1 MFYSRLLSQGFDTMG
16 YFYKKGLLYAGMN
29 CGIYIIF
36 PIVLITLLSNFNI
49 LQFNSSFTFII
60 LIFGIIAVII
70 SFFKN
75 ILPPNSLNHNLIG
88 LGTAIYSGIYLF
100 YIFGGFNTS
109 ANFGNYYIKTEGL
122 DALLGLQILAWLMLL
137 AALINALYYTLK
149 CLEVQRHKEFLLS
162 LKSRFKIRYLFRGAS
177 LILYL
182 ILLFFI
188 LSVIFN
194 ALYLSFQIQ
203 EQYNY
208 SWNDNGTPF
217 YYSDDRIRLTAY
229 FNAVNP
235 GWYSI
240 QDIILNVEIYT
251 VNTSDLFQ
259 IALPNN
265 TKIGEIQNVHYTE
278 FPGSSTLYNVSLPID
293 IIPSYVLGLIMNN
306 ASLSLRISLSC
317 SYAGITVI
325 LHTIAYTSW
334 SQII

>member
-1 MFYSRLLSQGFDTMG
+1 VI
-16 YFYKKGLLYAGMN
+16 YFYKKGLLYGGIT

-36 PIVLITLLSNFNI
+36 PIVLISVLSNLNM

-60 LIFGIIAVII
+60 LTFGTIAVII

-75 ILPPNSLNHNLIG
+75 IFPPNSYHHNLIG

-100 YIFGGFNTS
+100 YIFGGFSTG
-109 ANFGNYYIKTEGL
+109 ANFGNYYIKTEEL

-137 AALINALYYTLK
+137 AALINAIYYTLK
-149 CLEVQRHKEFLLS
+149 CLEVRRHKEFLLS
-162 LKSRFKIRYLFRGAS
+162 LKSHFKIRHLFRGAS

-188 LSVIFN
+188 LSVILN

-208 SWNDNGTPF
+208 SWNNNGTPLNLL
-217 YYSDDRIRLTAY
+217 DDRIRLTAY

-259 IALPNN
+259 LALPDN

-278 FPGSSTLYNVSLPID
+278 FPGASTLYNVSLPID
-293 IIPSYVLGLIMNN
+293 IIPSFVPGLLTNN
-306 ASLSLRISLSC
+306 ASLSLRISLLC
-317 SYAGITVI
+317 SYAGITLI
-325 LHTIAYTSW
+325 LNTTAFTSW

>member
-1 MFYSRLLSQGFDTMG
+1 M
-16 YFYKKGLLYAGMN
+16 
-29 CGIYIIF
+29 
-36 PIVLITLLSNFNI
+36 

-60 LIFGIIAVII
+60 LTFGTIAVII

-75 ILPPNSLNHNLIG
+75 IFPPNSYHHNLIG

-100 YIFGGFNTS
+100 YIFGGFSTG
-109 ANFGNYYIKTEGL
+109 ANFGNYYIKTEEL

-137 AALINALYYTLK
+137 AALINAIYYTLK
-149 CLEVQRHKEFLLS
+149 CLEVRRHKEFLLS
-162 LKSRFKIRYLFRGAS
+162 LKSHFKIRHLFRGAS

-188 LSVIFN
+188 LSVILN

-208 SWNDNGTPF
+208 SWNNNGTPLNLL
-217 YYSDDRIRLTAY
+217 DDRIRLTAY

-259 IALPNN
+259 LALPDN

-278 FPGSSTLYNVSLPID
+278 FPGASTLYNVSLPID
-293 IIPSYVLGLIMNN
+293 IIPSFVPGLLTNN
-306 ASLSLRISLSC
+306 ASLSLRISLLC
-317 SYAGITVI
+317 SYAGITLI
-325 LHTIAYTSW
+325 LNTTAFTSW